1 MNVLVLNI
9 MKQELRGANG
19 VQQAER
25 IALSVNPAVAGRGW
39 SVCLPVSRSLCHIF
53 LKRQERFTSFRALV
67 LFFTTVVYVLFLG
80 EKVQDVYIKNYF
92 VYLQVYLYI
101 VSSMSRRRVGLKK
114 RRGMGCEGGGGLRGS
129 KCERRT

>member
-9 MKQELRGANG
+9 MKQVLRGANG

-53 LKRQERFTSFRALV
+53 LKSKERFTSFRASTRCLYKE
-67 LFFTTVVYVLFLG
+67 LFCLFAS
-80 EKVQDVYIKNYF
+80 VF
-92 VYLQVYLYI
+92 VYSFKYVEEE
-101 VSSMSRRRVGLKK
+101 GWAEE
-114 RRGMGCEGGGGLRGS
+114 EGGGRV
-129 KCERRT
+129 ERE